1 MIFINFII
9 MIGIAIVITVIITVA
24 IIITFITIIIS
35 NWTGFFFPTAC
46 TMNQSEKATAGKCNL
61 NPW

>member
-1 MIFINFII
+1 
-9 MIGIAIVITVIITVA
+9 MIGITIAITVIITVA

-35 NWTGFFFPTAC
+35 NWRGFFFPTAC
-46 TMNQSEKATAGKCNL
+46 TMNQSEKATAGKCNV